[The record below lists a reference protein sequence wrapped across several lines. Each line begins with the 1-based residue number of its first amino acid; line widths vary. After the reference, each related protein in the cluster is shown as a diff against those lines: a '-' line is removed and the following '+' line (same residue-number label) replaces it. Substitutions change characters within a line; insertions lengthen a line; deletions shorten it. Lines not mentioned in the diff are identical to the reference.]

1 MKKNSAGLLMY
12 RWNQGVLNVLLAHPG
27 GPFWAKKDSG
37 AWSIPK
43 GELTENEDALQAAK
57 REFLEETGI
66 TVSGELVPLT
76 PQKQPGGKVIHAW
89 AFEGDCDP
97 SAISSNTFAMEW
109 PPRSGKI
116 QEFPEVDRVA
126 WLTLDAAR
134 EKIVKGQLPFI
145 EELERIARQWRVE

>member
-1 MKKNSAGLLMY
+1 MY

-97 SAISSNTFAMEW
+97 STISSNTFAMEW

-116 QEFPEVDRVA
+116 QEFPEVDRAA

-134 EKIVKGQLPFI
+134 EKIVKGQLPFL
-145 EELERIARQWRVE
+145 EELERITTP

>member
-97 SAISSNTFAMEW
+97 STISSNTFAMEW

-116 QEFPEVDRVA
+116 QEFPEVDRAA

-134 EKIVKGQLPFI
+134 EKIVKGQLPFL
-145 EELERIARQWRVE
+145 EELERITTP